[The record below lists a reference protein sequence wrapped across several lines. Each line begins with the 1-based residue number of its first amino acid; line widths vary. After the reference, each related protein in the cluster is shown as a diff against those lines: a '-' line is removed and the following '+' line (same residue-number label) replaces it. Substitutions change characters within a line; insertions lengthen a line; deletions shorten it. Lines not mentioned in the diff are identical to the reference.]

1 MFSSDDKMRRMSP
14 YLYEP
19 QKSTGMRLT
28 WILRQEMGVKDT
40 IKCLQVL
47 VSDFS

>member
-14 YLYEP
+14 YLYVP
-19 QKSTGMRLT
+19 QKSTGRRLA
-28 WILRQEMGVKDT
+28 WILRQEMEFKDT
-40 IKCLQVL
+40 INCLKVL